1 MRQVVFKSEAQTSGQ
16 YLSSVGQL
24 SNELLS
30 FLPLSH
36 TQVPAPPDLGLARPA
51 QGHHPSFVEGAKP
64 DSKGEPTDGKE
75 VGRGLLAA
83 APVSPTGPGL
93 AEDTVT
99 HLECTIWESS
109 LCSALCL
116 GAGMGGLQAWPPNRP
131 SPRGC
136 WGPTRPRT

>member
-1 MRQVVFKSEAQTSGQ
+1 MVSICHQVGR
-16 YLSSVGQL
+16 L

-36 TQVPAPPDLGLARPA
+36 TQVPAPLDLGLARPA

-83 APVSPTGPGL
+83 APVSPTSPGL

-116 GAGMGGLQAWPPNRP
+116 GAGMGDYRHGLQT
-131 SPRGC
+131 
-136 WGPTRPRT
+136 GPLPGAAGALPGHGPKRVV